1 MALAL
6 KLCSQ
11 SSSLI
16 ALTFRVDTPWIYI
29 RLRPPLAPFR
39 CADGARRFR
48 WKTVRYDLGEPHN
61 GTQKNDV
68 LRDHRFDF
76 FGSLVFLTLLS
87 RKSCEN
93 ALTPIPV
100 RSPRG
105 LSIAAVK
112 FPRPLSYTWARVKIC
127 ARQPDNQDTLVARK
141 LPRAFGAA
149 NISETS

>member
-1 MALAL
+1 MALEDFGGKPSVTIL
-6 KLCSQ
+6 ENRTTGRKKTT
-11 SSSLI
+11 SSAII
-16 ALTFRVDTPWIYI
+16 ALI
-29 RLRPPLAPFR
+29 
-39 CADGARRFR
+39 
-48 WKTVRYDLGEPHN
+48 
-61 GTQKNDV
+61 
-68 LRDHRFDF
+68 F

-112 FPRPLSYTWARVKIC
+112 FPRPLSYTWARVEIC
-127 ARQPDNQDTLVARK
+127 ARQPDNQDTLIARK